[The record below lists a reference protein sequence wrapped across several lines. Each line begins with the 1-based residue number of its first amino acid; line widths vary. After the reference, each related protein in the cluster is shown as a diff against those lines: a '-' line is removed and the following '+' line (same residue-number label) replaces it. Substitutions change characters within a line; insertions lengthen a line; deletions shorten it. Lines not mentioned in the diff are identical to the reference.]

1 MTPMQS
7 NEQPPQA
14 AGGAPVERRVR
25 PDVERVD
32 AVMRALYAMLRS
44 APNFDG
50 RIGDVERAVWAAV
63 EGARDA
69 ERERIK
75 SALMRKH
82 EDSKDRHNLYAC
94 LAVEWFGPN
103 VTISGRQQHE

>member
-1 MTPMQS
+1 MS
-7 NEQPPQA
+7 QPVRNADELPA
-14 AGGAPVERRVR
+14 VGTPVERPVR
-25 PDVERVD
+25 PDVEHVD
-32 AVMRALYAMLRS
+32 AVMRAVYAMLRS

-63 EGARDA
+63 EGARGA
-69 ERERIK
+69 ESQRIR

-103 VTISGRQQHE
+103 VF

>member
-1 MTPMQS
+1 MS
-7 NEQPPQA
+7 DDSKAVE
-14 AGGAPVERRVR
+14 APVERPVR
-25 PDVERVD
+25 PDVEHVD
-32 AVMRALYAMLRS
+32 AVMRAVYAMLRS

-50 RIGDVERAVWAAV
+50 RIGDVERAVWAAI
-63 EGARDA
+63 EGARVA
-69 ERERIK
+69 ESQRIR

-103 VTISGRQQHE
+103 VF

>member
-1 MTPMQS
+1 MNAETM
-7 NEQPPQA
+7 EGRDA
-14 AGGAPVERRVR
+14 VAGQVERVVR

-103 VTISGRQQHE
+103 ARGKPPEGSA